1 MNKLGMS
8 GKSKTVKNLN
18 KSVVKKNNPAFM
30 LRALSAAGTGLNMS
44 KNKKPVVATLPKR
57 TPSKK
62 HTRRRR

>member
-1 MNKLGMS
+1 MSKLGMS

-18 KSVVKKNNPAFM
+18 KSVVKKNNPAFL

-44 KNKKPVVATLPKR
+44 KNKKPMANTLPKR